1 MVEEVSAEH
10 SMDPEISHHA
20 TARLSRFQGPDVI
33 PAAAALKENS
43 NYYCINPWKNN
54 TKQ

>member
-1 MVEEVSAEH
+1 MVEEVYAEH
-10 SMDPEISHHA
+10 SMDPEITHHG
-20 TARLSRFQGPDVI
+20 TECFQGPDKI